1 MSKAVHKEG
10 RPTKQM
16 ENYVGDKLA
25 LCYIKKMPSF

>member
-16 ENYVGDKLA
+16 ESCVGDKLA
-25 LCYIKKMPSF
+25 LCYIKKVP